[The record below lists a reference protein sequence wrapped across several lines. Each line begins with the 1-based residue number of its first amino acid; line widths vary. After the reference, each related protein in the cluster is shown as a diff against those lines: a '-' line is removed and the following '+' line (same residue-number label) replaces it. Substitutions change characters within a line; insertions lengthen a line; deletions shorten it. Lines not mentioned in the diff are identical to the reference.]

1 MTFYKLYVIINL
13 RINRKLSNIKSLYFF
28 YAFINLRIKLYN
40 VDKKKGGVNKL
51 TKFDEDKWLKRY
63 EKEVR
68 LMTQRYESL
77 NKGSPVNIY
86 KAHTEEELKRIQD
99 ERLDDT
105 WIKI

>member
-1 MTFYKLYVIINL
+1 
-13 RINRKLSNIKSLYFF
+13 
-28 YAFINLRIKLYN
+28 
-40 VDKKKGGVNKL
+40 
-51 TKFDEDKWLKRY
+51 
-63 EKEVR
+63 
-68 LMTQRYESL
+68 MTQRYESL

>member
-1 MTFYKLYVIINL
+1 MTLTKE
-13 RINRKLSNIKSLYFF
+13 
-28 YAFINLRIKLYN
+28 
-40 VDKKKGGVNKL
+40 VNKL